1 MATRTTSDENLA
13 LARSIQLTPARDG
26 VPRGCYG
33 LVAAE
38 SHPAGWF
45 ISARVLPDLHAGELD
60 DFVEF
65 VTARTYLLLEH
76 GPQSDLWERGIDG
89 IWRTYCD
96 ASAFD
101 VALERI
107 SA

>member
-13 LARSIQLTPARDG
+13 LARTIQITPAHEG
-26 VPRGCYG
+26 LPRGCYG

-38 SHPAGWF
+38 PHPAGWF
-45 ISARVLPDLHAGELD
+45 ISARVSPDLRAAELD
-60 DFVEF
+60 DFIEF
-65 VTARTYLLLEH
+65 VTERAYRLLEH
-76 GPQSDLWERGIDG
+76 GPQSGTWKSGIDG

-96 ASAFD
+96 ASEFD
-101 VALERI
+101 VSLERI